1 MRPHLGT
8 AGLGAVLLIFAVALR
23 GPESVHALT
32 LGTDLNAL
40 TRAEFIVSGA
50 ASGSAVGAARIRFV
64 APDLWNKPL
73 LQ

>member
-1 MRPHLGT
+1 MKTIL
-8 AGLGAVLLIFAVALR
+8 VSAVALR
-23 GPESVHALT
+23 APEAVHALT
-32 LGTDLNAL
+32 LRTALNAL

-73 LQ
+73 LP